1 GFRSGCKLTCLDAQ
15 SNLVHNSTIYP
26 HQPQNQTD
34 DARHRIESLI
44 KKYNIEA
51 IAIGNGTAGRETEQF
66 VKSFLPKDSAVEVYL
81 ISEAGASIYSASEAA
96 REEFPDLDLTVR
108 GSVSIGRRLIDPLA
122 ELVKIDPKS
131 IGVGQYQHDVDQ
143 NKLKASL
150 DNVVSFAVNKV
161 GVNVNTASKHLLQ
174 HVAGLG
180 PKLAQNVVDHR
191 NANGSFKSI
200 ESVKKVKGYGAKAFE
215 QSAGFLRV
223 LGGSNPLDASAVHPE
238 SYSLVKKIASKSNLN
253 LKQLIGN
260 EHAVKEI
267 DLPSFITDTVGLPTL
282 QDIITELKKPG
293 LDPRG
298 AAKTIEFDDRIRDI
312 KDIRIGMRLPGKV
325 SNLTKFGA
333 FVDIGIKEN
342 GLIHISEISDKRIAD
357 PAEVLSLDQ
366 VVSARVI
373 EVDLERKRI
382 ALSLKE

>member
-1 GFRSGCKLTCLDAQ
+1 
-15 SNLVHNSTIYP
+15 
-26 HQPQNQTD
+26 
-34 DARHRIESLI
+34 
-44 KKYNIEA
+44 
-51 IAIGNGTAGRETEQF
+51 
-66 VKSFLPKDSAVEVYL
+66 
-81 ISEAGASIYSASEAA
+81 
-96 REEFPDLDLTVR
+96 
-108 GSVSIGRRLIDPLA
+108 
-122 ELVKIDPKS
+122 
-131 IGVGQYQHDVDQ
+131 
-143 NKLKASL
+143 
-150 DNVVSFAVNKV
+150 
-161 GVNVNTASKHLLQ
+161 
-174 HVAGLG
+174 
-180 PKLAQNVVDHR
+180 VVDHR
-191 NANGSFKSI
+191 NANGSFKNI
-200 ESVKKVKGYGAKAFE
+200 ESVRKVKGYGAKAFE
-215 QSAGFLRV
+215 QSAGFLRI
-223 LGGSNPLDASAVHPE
+223 LGGSNLLDASAVHPE
-238 SYSLVKKIASKSNLN
+238 SYSLVKKIASKSNLD

-260 EHAVKEI
+260 ENAVKEI

-357 PAEVLSLDQ
+357 PAEVISLDQ

>member
-1 GFRSGCKLTCLDAQ
+1 
-15 SNLVHNSTIYP
+15 
-26 HQPQNQTD
+26 
-34 DARHRIESLI
+34 
-44 KKYNIEA
+44 
-51 IAIGNGTAGRETEQF
+51 
-66 VKSFLPKDSAVEVYL
+66 
-81 ISEAGASIYSASEAA
+81 
-96 REEFPDLDLTVR
+96 
-108 GSVSIGRRLIDPLA
+108 
-122 ELVKIDPKS
+122 
-131 IGVGQYQHDVDQ
+131 
-143 NKLKASL
+143 
-150 DNVVSFAVNKV
+150 
-161 GVNVNTASKHLLQ
+161 
-174 HVAGLG
+174 
-180 PKLAQNVVDHR
+180 
-191 NANGSFKSI
+191 
-200 ESVKKVKGYGAKAFE
+200 
-215 QSAGFLRV
+215 
-223 LGGSNPLDASAVHPE
+223 
-238 SYSLVKKIASKSNLN
+238 VKKIASKSNLN

-260 EHAVKEI
+260 ENAVKEI

-357 PAEVLSLDQ
+357 PAEVISLDQ